1 MYIKI
6 IRDMKKAKRVE
17 FGIEIVKPWSAEM
30 YDHNEAVADVVRDK
44 LFSMWDAA
52 MELLEQSLELNEE
65 GFEIDI
71 LDLEWKGYVNDELL
85 TIQKAV
91 TCYGFGSGYTV
102 GDVAEQVSQEIID
115 APLYRLNEIAEEL
128 ELALEKGFV
137 GFS

>member
-1 MYIKI
+1 
-6 IRDMKKAKRVE
+6 MKKAKRVE

-44 LFSMWDAA
+44 VFLMWDAA
-52 MELLEQSLELNEE
+52 MELLEQSLELNDE

-71 LDLEWKGYVNDELL
+71 LDLEWKGYVNDDLL
-85 TIQKAV
+85 KIQKAV

-102 GDVAEQVSQEIID
+102 GDVAERVSQEIID

-128 ELALEKGFV
+128 ELVLEKGFV

>member
-1 MYIKI
+1 
-6 IRDMKKAKRVE
+6 MKKAKKVE
-17 FGIEIVKPWSAEM
+17 FGIEITKPWSAEM
-30 YDHNEAVADVVRDK
+30 YNHNEQVADEVRNK
-44 LFSMWDAA
+44 VFLMWDVA
-52 MELLEQSLELNEE
+52 MELLEQSLDLNDE

-71 LDLEWKGYVNDELL
+71 LDLDWDGHVNDELL

-102 GDVAEQVSQEIID
+102 GAVAERVSQELID

-128 ELALEKGFV
+128 ELVLEKGFV